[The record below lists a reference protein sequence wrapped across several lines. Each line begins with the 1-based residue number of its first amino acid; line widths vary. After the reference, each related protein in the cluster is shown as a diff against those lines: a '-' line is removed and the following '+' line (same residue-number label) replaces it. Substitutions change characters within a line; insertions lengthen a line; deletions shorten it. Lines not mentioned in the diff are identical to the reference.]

1 MDISDIVNLTSRSWS
16 LHILA
21 ALHRGTAGRQ
31 APLLAATGAS
41 RTSFGQSLKHLIT
54 LNLLERNPGHGHPL
68 RPEFRLTAKGQ
79 RIAAIAHQVLT
90 LENNQ
95 TDKTLLRR
103 TWTLPILA
111 VSNRPRHFSHL
122 KSHLPAITDR
132 ALSQS
137 LKSIEAHDWIAR
149 SIDTQSRPPRPLY
162 HAINEG
168 AQISAIAQR
177 LAG

>member
-21 ALHRGTAGRQ
+21 ALHRGIVGRQ

-79 RIAAIAHQVLT
+79 QIAAIANQVLT
-90 LENNQ
+90 LEASQ
-95 TDKTLLRR
+95 TDRTLLRR
-103 TWTLPILA
+103 MWTLPILA
-111 VSNRPRHFSHL
+111 VSNRPRQFSHL
-122 KSHLPAITDR
+122 KSHLPSITDR

-137 LKSIEAHDWIAR
+137 LKSIEAHNWIAR
-149 SIDTQSRPPRPLY
+149 SIDTHSRPPRPLY
-162 HAINEG
+162 RAINEG
-168 AQISAIAQR
+168 AQISAIAQD